1 MTRGQDGFAMVFEE
15 SAETIAFNADS
26 SRLKQLRIVMAD
38 DHELQEHQKVLE
50 QIQKES
56 GGKCLWLS
64 EPAQN

>member
-1 MTRGQDGFAMVFEE
+1 MVFEE

-26 SRLKQLRIVMAD
+26 SRLKQLRILVAD
-38 DHELQEHQKVLE
+38 ENELQEHQKVLA

-64 EPAQN
+64 ETAPN